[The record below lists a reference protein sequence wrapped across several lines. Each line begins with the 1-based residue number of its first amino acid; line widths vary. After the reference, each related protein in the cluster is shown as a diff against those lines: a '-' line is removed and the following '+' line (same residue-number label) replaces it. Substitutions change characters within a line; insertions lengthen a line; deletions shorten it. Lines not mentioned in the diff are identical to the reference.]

1 MRAANVKI
9 NDVLLLAEN
18 LLYLLFILLP
28 SMLVSFQLLVLMF
41 AFLSKLRF
49 VTIELAAF
57 LLEQSLFR

>member
-9 NDVLLLAEN
+9 DDVLLLAEN

-49 VTIELAAF
+49 VRIELAAF

>member
-49 VTIELAAF
+49 VRIELAAF

>member
-49 VTIELAAF
+49 VRIELAAF
-57 LLEQSLFR
+57 LLE

>member
-49 VTIELAAF
+49 VRIELATF

>member
-28 SMLVSFQLLVLMF
+28 SMLISFQLLVLMF

-49 VTIELAAF
+49 VRIELAAF